1 MAIALIALLLLELI
15 VQFAWTPAYYGW
27 GIVLFKRR
35 IATPAAAHVQ
45 LSPGSLERDMAVDT
59 RLPLVFHAMPDG
71 RIAFRESFAV
81 RFYPVMRGRIEV
93 DARRREVRVLG
104 LCNWNTLA
112 ISLSVPI
119 MIALRPS
126 ATPMLLM
133 LVMFLAFYLVQR
145 KRFLGVVEAVRAQL
159 ADDSAGLT
167 VLEERVRLQRAR

>member
-1 MAIALIALLLLELI
+1 MAIALIALLFLELI
-15 VQFAWTPAYYGW
+15 VQFAWTPAYYGS
-27 GIVLFKRR
+27 GIALFKRR
-35 IATPAAAHVQ
+35 IATPAAAPVR

-112 ISLSVPI
+112 ITLTMPF
-119 MIALRPS
+119 MIALRPN
-126 ATPMLLM
+126 AAPMLLM
-133 LVMFLAFYLVQR
+133 LVMFLVCFLVQR

-159 ADDSAGLT
+159 GDDSAGLAA
-167 VLEERVRLQRAR
+167 LEERLRLQRAR

>member
-1 MAIALIALLLLELI
+1 MAIALIALLLLEMM
-15 VQFAWTPAYYGW
+15 VQFAWAPAYYGS
-27 GIVLFKRR
+27 GIALFKRR
-35 IATPAAAHVQ
+35 IATPAAAPVR

-59 RLPLVFHAMPDG
+59 RLPLVFHGMPDG

-112 ISLSVPI
+112 ITLTMPF

-126 ATPMLLM
+126 AAPMLLM
-133 LVMFLAFYLVQR
+133 LVMFLVCFLVQR

-159 ADDSAGLT
+159 GDDSAGLAA
-167 VLEERVRLQRAR
+167 LEERVRLQRAR

>member
-1 MAIALIALLLLELI
+1 MAIALIALLLLEMM

-27 GIVLFKRR
+27 GIALFKQR
-35 IATPAAAHVQ
+35 IATPAAARVR

-112 ISLSVPI
+112 ITLTMPF

-126 ATPMLLM
+126 AAPMLLM
-133 LVMFLAFYLVQR
+133 LVMFLVCFLVQR

-159 ADDSAGLT
+159 GDDSAGLAT
-167 VLEERVRLQRAR
+167 LEERVRLQRAR

>member
-1 MAIALIALLLLELI
+1 MAIALIALLFLELI
-15 VQFAWTPAYYGW
+15 VQFAWTPAYYGS
-27 GIVLFKRR
+27 GIALFKRR
-35 IATPAAAHVQ
+35 IAIPAAAPVR

-71 RIAFRESFAV
+71 CIAFCESFAV

-112 ISLSVPI
+112 ITLTMPF

-126 ATPMLLM
+126 AAPMLLM
-133 LVMFLAFYLVQR
+133 LVMFLVCFLVQR

-159 ADDSAGLT
+159 GDDSAGLAA
-167 VLEERVRLQRAR
+167 LEERVRLQRAR

>member
-1 MAIALIALLLLELI
+1 MAIALIALLFLELI

-35 IATPAAAHVQ
+35 IATPAEARVR
-45 LSPGSLERDMAVDT
+45 LSPGNLERDMAVDT
-59 RLPLVFHAMPDG
+59 WLPLVFHAMPDG

-112 ISLSVPI
+112 LTLTALSMV
-119 MIALRPS
+119 ALHPS
-126 ATPMLLM
+126 GAPMLLM
-133 LVMFLAFYLVQR
+133 LVMFLAFFLVQR

-159 ADDSAGLT
+159 ADESAGLAWENA
-167 VLEERVRLQRAR
+167 LRSESM